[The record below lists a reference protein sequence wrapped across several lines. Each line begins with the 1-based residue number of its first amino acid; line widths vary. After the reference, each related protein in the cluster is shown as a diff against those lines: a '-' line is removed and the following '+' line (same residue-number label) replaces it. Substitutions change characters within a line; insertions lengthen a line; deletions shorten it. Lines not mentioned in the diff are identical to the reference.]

1 MMDSGALRIGIF
13 ITVLLSMLL
22 LEIAIPRRTPNF
34 SKPVRWSTNLLMIV
48 IDTIV
53 VRLLLPIT
61 SLGVALY
68 ATTNEWGLL
77 HLFSLPVFVEALIA
91 ILLLDLGIYA
101 QHVASHKIPLL
112 WRVHRVHHTDPDIDT
127 TTGIR
132 FHPVEIILS
141 MLYKFV
147 LILLVGPTV
156 MAVLIFEIVLNSTA
170 LFNHA
175 NIRLPARLDKILRLI
190 LVTPDVHR
198 VHHSVITGET
208 DSNYGFNLTIWDR
221 LFGTWIEQPEKGHID
236 MEIGLLDYRHKK
248 PTELPWCLML
258 PFRN

>member
-1 MMDSGALRIGIF
+1 MMDSGAIRIGIF
-13 ITVLLSMLL
+13 IAVLFSMLL
-22 LEIAIPRRTPNF
+22 LEVVIPRRKQNY
-34 SKPVRWSTNLLMIV
+34 SRMMRWSTNLLMIV
-48 IDTIV
+48 IDTVIV
-53 VRLLLPIT
+53 RILLPFT

-68 ATTNEWGLL
+68 VTGKGWGLL
-77 HLFSLPVFVEALIA
+77 QLSSLPVVIEALIA

-112 WRVHRVHHTDPDIDT
+112 WRVHRVHHADPDIDA

-132 FHPVEIILS
+132 FHPIEIVLS

-147 LILLVGPTV
+147 LIVLIGPSV

-175 NIRLPARLDKILRLI
+175 NIFLPARLDKILRLI

-198 VHHSVITGET
+198 VHHSVIARET

-236 MEIGLLDYRHKK
+236 MDIGLLVFRHKK

-258 PFRN
+258 PFRK